1 MGDEGSGV
9 DLFYSFAGA
18 FGNAVFLWSVSDAM
32 KAITDRIWTAIPKDG
47 LPGAGVLVAVKYA
60 RARNPN
66 PDLPGTTDYVKGA
79 QVVAGGHNPVGSTF
93 AKTEARKFYD
103 QPKIDVNVPETLPS
117 GSRTRPVLSASVPES
132 RTSTCA
138 GPQEK
143 GASFPS

>member
-60 RARNPN
+60 KARNPN

-103 QPKIDVNVPETLPS
+103 QPKIDVNPAYGYDWDYFFYWCAKDVNGTKPPYTLQVFNVV
-117 GSRTRPVLSASVPES
+117 GY
-132 RTSTCA
+132 
-138 GPQEK
+138 
-143 GASFPS
+143 